1 MPRPSL
7 SVVEPPL
14 DAGEWTAVKWCA
26 TSLLRPC
33 RASES
38 QSPHFGL
45 SFGHRFVQLLRFD
58 DWEGSPPALAN
69 IGFTAG
75 FVQRR
80 EKTDNVS
87 HDKLA
92 MFPWLFS
99 V

>member
-1 MPRPSL
+1 MSRPSL
-7 SVVEPPL
+7 SVVELSL
-14 DAGEWTAVKWCA
+14 DTGERRWGVAKRRCFDRAGLL
-26 TSLLRPC
+26 SLKAPI
-33 RASES
+33 
-38 QSPHFGL
+38 FGL
-45 SFGHRFVQLLRFD
+45 SFGHRFVPLLRFD

-75 FVQRR
+75 FVQPR

-87 HDKLA
+87 RDKLA